1 MGLHSDLRGQDLH
14 SPSQE
19 LVENNSGGIITKLKV
34 VTFTSMG
41 TNYPQIVPIS
51 SFTDIV
57 RGVVNNNIANGG
69 VGYITAFG
77 LLNNVDTSLWVIGSI
92 LYSDITGNLT
102 TVVTSLKIG
111 TVLKQDATNGIIFIN
126 NTGPKGDPGSSGVDD
141 EDNVLAVQI
150 FS

>member
-19 LVENNSGGIITKLKV
+19 LVENNSGAPITKLKV
-34 VTFTSMG
+34 VTFVTMG
-41 TNYPQIVPIS
+41 TNYPAIIPIS
-51 SFTDIV
+51 AFTDIV
-57 RGVVNNNIANGG
+57 RGVVNENIANGAT
-69 VGYITAFG
+69 GYITAFG
-77 LLNNVDTSLWVIGSI
+77 LLNNVNTFAWIVGTV

-102 TVVTSLKIG
+102 NVVSALKIG
-111 TVLKQDATNGIIFIN
+111 VVLKQDATNGIIFIN